1 MRSKAPT
8 IKDIAKE
15 LGVSISTV
23 SRALRD
29 MPEISPETKKRILDY
44 SKEIDYQPNMV
55 ATSLV
60 KRNSHLIGVL
70 VPNMDYF
77 FATAVKGID
86 EAAMEAGYTVVIS
99 QSNESYGRE
108 VANTQRLINSQ
119 VEGLIVSMSS
129 ETQNLDHFKRIQ
141 KKETPLVIFDRDC
154 PELVAS
160 RVLLDNEQGGWLA
173 TKHLI
178 EQGCKRI
185 AFLGAQKQLSISI
198 SREKGYR
205 RALEEAGIPY
215 RPELIIHG
223 EFDKDDAYLRTMEE
237 LRKKQKP
244 DGIFAVS
251 DRLAIGSYMAIKD
264 KGLKMPDDIALVGFN
279 DEPITSLLN
288 PSISS
293 VSQPAFEM
301 GKTAARLFIEHLNSE
316 ANLDHKK
323 VIFNPE
329 LVIRDSSNRNKW

>member
-29 MPEISPETKKRILDY
+29 MPEISPETKKRVIDY

-77 FATAVKGID
+77 FSTAVKGID

-108 VANTQRLINSQ
+108 VANTQRLMNSQ
-119 VEGLIVSMSS
+119 VEGLIVSLSS
-129 ETQNLDHFKRIQ
+129 ETENLDHFKRIQ
-141 KKETPLVIFDRDC
+141 RTETPLVIFDRDC
-154 PELVAS
+154 PEIDAS
-160 RVLLDNEQGGWLA
+160 RVMLNNEKGGYLA
-173 TKHLI
+173 TKHLLD
-178 EQGCKRI
+178 QGCKKI
-185 AFLGAQKQLSISI
+185 AFLGAQKGLAISI
-198 SREKGYR
+198 GREKGYR
-205 RALEEAGIPY
+205 QALEEAGVPY

-223 EFDKDDAYLRTMEE
+223 EFDKDDAYIQTMQV
-237 LRKKQKP
+237 LRKKQRP
-244 DGIFAVS
+244 DGLFAVS
-251 DRLAIGSYMAIKD
+251 DRLAIGAYAAIKD
-264 KGLKMPDDIALVGFN
+264 KGLKMPEDIALVGFN
-279 DEPITSLLN
+279 DEPITGLLF

-293 VSQPAFEM
+293 ISQPAFEM
-301 GKTAARLFIEHLNSE
+301 GKMAARLFIEHLNSE
-316 ANLDHKK
+316 TDVEHKR
-323 VIFNPE
+323 VVFEPE
-329 LVIRDSSNRNKW
+329 LIVRDSSDKGL

>member
-15 LGVSISTV
+15 LEVSISTV
-23 SRALRD
+23 SRALRN
-29 MPEISPETKKRILDY
+29 MPEISDETKSRVLKY
-44 SKEIDYQPNMV
+44 AKEIDYQPNMV

-160 RVLLDNEQGGWLA
+160 KVLLDNEQGGWLA

-205 RALEEAGIPY
+205 RAIEEAGIPY

-223 EFDKDDAYLRTMEE
+223 EFDKDDAYIRTMEE

-244 DGIFAVS
+244 DAIFAIS
-251 DRLAIGSYMAIKD
+251 DRLAIGAYMAIKD
-264 KGLKMPDDIALVGFN
+264 KGLKMPEDIALVGFN
-279 DEPITSLLN
+279 DEPITSLLF

-316 ANLDHKK
+316 SYMDHKK
-323 VIFNPE
+323 IVFEPQLI
-329 LVIRDSSNRNKW
+329 IRDSSNRNR

>member
-15 LGVSISTV
+15 LEVSISTV

-129 ETQNLDHFKRIQ
+129 ETQNLEHFRRIQ

-154 PELVAS
+154 PDLEAS
-160 RVLLDNEQGGWLA
+160 KVILDNEQGGWLA

-185 AFLGAQKQLSISI
+185 AFLGAQKQLSISV
-198 SREKGYR
+198 SRERGYR

-223 EFDKDDAYLRTMEE
+223 EFDKDDAYIRTMEE
-237 LRKKQKP
+237 LRRKQKP
-244 DGIFAVS
+244 DAIFAVS
-251 DRLAIGSYMAIKD
+251 DRLAIGAYMAIKD
-264 KGLKMPDDIALVGFN
+264 KGLKMPEDVALVGFN
-279 DEPITSLLN
+279 DEPITSLLF

-316 ANLDHKK
+316 TYSDHKK
-323 VIFNPE
+323 IVFKPQLI
-329 LVIRDSSNRNKW
+329 IRDSSNRNK

>member
-8 IKDIAKE
+8 IKDIARE
-15 LGVSISTV
+15 VGVSISTV

-29 MPEISPETKKRILDY
+29 MPEISEETKKRILEY

-108 VANTQRLINSQ
+108 LANTQRLINSQ
-119 VEGLIVSMSS
+119 VDGLIVSLSS

-154 PELVAS
+154 PDIEAS
-160 RVLLDNEQGGWLA
+160 KVMLDNELGGCLA

-178 EQGCKRI
+178 EGGCERI
-185 AFLGAQKQLSISI
+185 AFLGAQKGLAISI
-198 SREKGYR
+198 GREKGYR
-205 RALEEAGIPY
+205 KALKEAGIPY

-223 EFDKDDAYLRTMEE
+223 EFDKDDAYIRTMEE
-237 LRKKQKP
+237 LRKSQKP

-251 DRLAIGSYMAIKD
+251 DRLAIGAYMAIKD
-264 KGLKMPDDIALVGFN
+264 KGLRMPEDIALVGFN
-279 DEPITSLLN
+279 DEPITSLLF

-301 GKTAARLFIEHLNSE
+301 GKMAARLFIEQLNSDE
-316 ANLDHKK
+316 EYENK
-323 VIFNPE
+323 VVYFKPE
-329 LVIRDSSNRNKW
+329 LKIRDSSSRNR